1 LKAGWEVLAAPY
13 SDANTPNTRE
23 TAFGWV
29 SVGPNPLNF
38 QNNKNIWGCYT
49 SYLGIH
55 CAVVAEGLRK
65 GDFLVLQRLV
75 CD

>member
-1 LKAGWEVLAAPY
+1 MP
-13 SDANTPNTRE
+13 NTPKPRE

-38 QNNKNIWGCYT
+38 QKQKIIWGCYT

-55 CAVVAEGLRK
+55 CAVVDEGQRK
-65 GDFLVLQRLV
+65 GDFLVLQWIV
-75 CD
+75 